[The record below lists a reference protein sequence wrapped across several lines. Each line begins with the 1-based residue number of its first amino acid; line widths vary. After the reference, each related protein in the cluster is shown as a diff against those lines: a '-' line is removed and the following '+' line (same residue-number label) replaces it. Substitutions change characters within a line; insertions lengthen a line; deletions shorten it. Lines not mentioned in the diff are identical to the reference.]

1 MRWLIYS
8 MLVLLMLGVSVPAE
22 ESVTQLE
29 FDEFV
34 AREELMQSQINMWEL
49 IHQLEYT
56 QGNQRLRVYAEMAEM
71 QQRIQALVVQILELD
86 LLYHNPDAQ

>member
-8 MLVLLMLGVSVPAE
+8 MLVLLMLGVSVPARE
-22 ESVTQLE
+22 PVTQLE
-29 FDEFV
+29 FDEFM
-34 AREELMQSQINMWEL
+34 AREELMQGQINMWEL

-56 QGNQRLRVYAEMAEM
+56 QGDRRLRVYAEIAEM
-71 QQRIQALVVQILELD
+71 QQRIQALIVQILELD